1 MDDQWKTVAALA
13 ARFDAH
19 DRERGMPHEES
30 VTLQI
35 LKIGE
40 EFGEAAQAVI
50 GAKGTNPR
58 KGASHTWSDV
68 EAEVADVIV
77 TAMVALA
84 RMRPDAPG
92 YFAEQLRL
100 KSDRFL

>member
-1 MDDQWKTVAALA
+1 MDDQWKTIGALA
-13 ARFDAH
+13 ARFDEH
-19 DRERGMPHEES
+19 DRERGMAHEES

-58 KGASHTWSDV
+58 KGNSHTWGDV

-84 RMRPDAPG
+84 RMRPDAAAF
-92 YFAEQLRL
+92 FAEQLRL

>member
-1 MDDQWKTVAALA
+1 MDDTWKTIGALV
-13 ARFDAH
+13 ARFDEH
-19 DRERGMPHEES
+19 DRERGMAHEES

-58 KGASHTWSDV
+58 KGNSHTWSDV

-84 RMRPDAPG
+84 RMRPDAPAF
-92 YFAEQLRL
+92 FAEHLRE
-100 KSDRFL
+100 KSARFL

>member
-13 ARFDAH
+13 ATFDAH

-40 EFGEAAQAVI
+40 EFGEAAEAVI
-50 GAKGTNPR
+50 GAKSTNPR
-58 KGASHTWSDV
+58 KGNSHSWDDV
-68 EAEVADVIV
+68 QAEVADVIV
-77 TAMVALA
+77 SAMVALA
-84 RMRPDAPG
+84 RMRPDAAD
-92 YFAEQLRL
+92 YFAEQLTL
-100 KSDRFL
+100 KADRFL

>member
-1 MDDQWKTVAALA
+1 MDDSWKTVAALA
-13 ARFDAH
+13 ARFDEH
-19 DRERGMPHEES
+19 DRTRGVAREES
-30 VTLQI
+30 VTVQI

-50 GAKGTNPR
+50 GAKGSNPR
-58 KGASHTWSDV
+58 KGDSHTWDDV

-84 RMRPDAPG
+84 RLRPDAPAF
-92 YFAEQLRL
+92 FAAHLRE
-100 KSDRFL
+100 KSARFL

>member
-1 MDDQWKTVAALA
+1 MDDQWKTVGALA
-13 ARFDAH
+13 ARFDAY
-19 DRERGMPHEES
+19 DRERGMAHEES

-58 KGASHTWSDV
+58 KGTSHTWNDV

-84 RMRPDAPG
+84 RMRPDAAA
-92 YFAEQLRL
+92 FFSEQLRL